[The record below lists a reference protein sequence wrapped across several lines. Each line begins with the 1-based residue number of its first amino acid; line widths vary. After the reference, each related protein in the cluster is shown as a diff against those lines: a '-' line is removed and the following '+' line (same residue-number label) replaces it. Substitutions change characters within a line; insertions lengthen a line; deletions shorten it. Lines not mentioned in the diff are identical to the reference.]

1 MSKKPLQMSV
11 ARPSRAVSPRQEE
24 APAPPMVAEV
34 PVVEAP
40 RAVVAEAPPP
50 VISYVAHIPAPV
62 VAPQVVPATRVL
74 GGSTARLEQGVK
86 RIVVDVTPT
95 VHKQVK
101 VKAIDFP
108 GGIKEYILR
117 LLEAD
122 GLDLSSQPDFV
133 PRPK

>member
-1 MSKKPLQMSV
+1 MSKKPVLMSV
-11 ARPSRAVSPRQEE
+11 ARPSRPIPKEE
-24 APAPPMVAEV
+24 AVTTVIVVAPGERTVESA
-34 PVVEAP
+34 PVVVPPAAP
-40 RAVVAEAPPP
+40 
-50 VISYVAHIPAPV
+50 PAPV
-62 VAPQVVPATRVL
+62 VLPQPAQPAPAPRPRL
-74 GGSTARLEQGVK
+74 GNTARLEQGVK
-86 RIVVDVTPT
+86 RIVVDVTPS

-101 VKAIDFP
+101 VKSIDYP

>member
-1 MSKKPLQMSV
+1 MSKKPVTMSV
-11 ARPSRAVSPRQEE
+11 ARPSRAIPKEE
-24 APAPPMVAEV
+24 T
-34 PVVEAP
+34 
-40 RAVVAEAPPP
+40 
-50 VISYVAHIPAPV
+50 PAPV
-62 VAPQVVPATRVL
+62 IAVAPSENIVESSSTIAAPASTPVIQAQPPQPAPVPRL
-74 GGSTARLEQGVK
+74 RMGNTARLEQGVK
-86 RIVVDVTPT
+86 RIVVDVTPS

-101 VKAIDFP
+101 VKSIDYP

>member
-1 MSKKPLQMSV
+1 MSKKPVAMSV
-11 ARPSRAVSPRQEE
+11 ARPSRAASREE
-24 APAPPMVAEV
+24 PPAPIAAPIAAE
-34 PVVEAP
+34 PTPETAS
-40 RAVVAEAPPP
+40 P
-50 VISYVAHIPAPV
+50 VIAPVPAPV
-62 VAPQVVPATRVL
+62 FAPQPAPISRLRV
-74 GGSTARLEQGVK
+74 GNTARLEQGIK
-86 RIVVDVTPT
+86 RIVVDVTPS

-101 VKAIDFP
+101 VKAIDYP

>member
-1 MSKKPLQMSV
+1 VSKKPLTMSV
-11 ARPSRAVSPRQEE
+11 ARPSRAAPPPKEE
-24 APAPPMVAEV
+24 GALPAVVGVEPTVEIAIPAVLAAPAPP
-34 PVVEAP
+34 PL
-40 RAVVAEAPPP
+40 
-50 VISYVAHIPAPV
+50 PAPV
-62 VAPQVVPATRVL
+62 PRLRV
-74 GGSTARLEQGVK
+74 GNTARLEQGIK
-86 RIVVDVTPT
+86 RIVVDVTPS

-101 VKAIDFP
+101 VKAIDYP

>member
-1 MSKKPLQMSV
+1 MSKKPVTMSV
-11 ARPSRAVSPRQEE
+11 ARPSRAVPKEETPAPIIAAVPLEPSVESSPMVV
-24 APAPPMVAEV
+24 APAP
-34 PVVEAP
+34 AP
-40 RAVVAEAPPP
+40 AVQAQPPQ
-50 VISYVAHIPAPV
+50 PAPV
-62 VAPQVVPATRVL
+62 PRL
-74 GGSTARLEQGVK
+74 RMGNTARLEQGVK
-86 RIVVDVTPT
+86 RIVVDVTPS

-101 VKAIDFP
+101 VKSIDYP